1 MNYTDGSIVCA
12 TLNFLNNMKKISLF
26 SAAFSVVAGAFLC
39 APSQAAVTTL
49 WVDGVSQSGGWH
61 DANKANPRAE
71 DGDNNLCYAASA
83 SNLIAW
89 WQSKYTV
96 PTGTPNTL
104 DAIWARYKEGSNTDT
119 GGDTG
124 GAVQWWLTGVYMPTT
139 DEEQERAIFGKST
152 SSTLDSFEGYYYDQ
166 CNLSQWSKKQYYED
180 ANGDLYA
187 VMYPKEVEAFLCTSY
202 RPRSDASYLSSIGSS
217 MLELVGKGCGMGLS
231 IADDAGELAHAI
243 TLWGIEYDDTTNA
256 ISKLWLT
263 DSDDAQYSL
272 NQDGLFAV
280 EVKETDGK
288 LYISTPDSNWYTKE
302 EKVYVDGIFAIDP
315 SVSADWGLA
324 PAAAVPEPATATL
337 SLLALAALAARRR
350 RKK

>member
-1 MNYTDGSIVCA
+1 
-12 TLNFLNNMKKISLF
+12 MKKASLF

-49 WVDGVSQSGGWH
+49 WVDGVSQSGGWY
-61 DANKANPRAE
+61 DANKANPYEA

-96 PTGTPNTL
+96 PTGTPNTI

-124 GAVQWWLTGVYMPTT
+124 GAVQWWLTGVYMPLTT
-139 DEEQERAIFGKST
+139 EEEDRSMFGNYG
-152 SSTLDSFEGYYYDQ
+152 SSSLTSFEGYYYDRY
-166 CNLSQWSKKQYYED
+166 NLTIWGGYNDDTREYIY
-180 ANGDLYA
+180 NGVAD
-187 VMYPKEVEAFLCTSY
+187 FLCQNY
-202 RPRSDASYLSSIGSS
+202 RPNSSASYLSSIGSN
-217 MLELVGKGCGMGLS
+217 MLELVGRGCGMGLS
-231 IADDAGELAHAI
+231 IADDAGSLAHAI
-243 TLWGIEYDDTTNA
+243 TLWGIEYDDETNA

-263 DSDDAQYSL
+263 DSDDAQYSWL

-280 EVKETDGK
+280 DVKETDGK
-288 LYISTPDSNWYTKE
+288 LYISTPDSTWYTE
-302 EKVYVDGIFAIDP
+302 DEKVYVDGIFAIDP
-315 SVSADWGLA
+315 AVSDTWGLA

-350 RKK
+350 RKE

>member
-1 MNYTDGSIVCA
+1 
-12 TLNFLNNMKKISLF
+12 MKKISLF

-39 APSQAAVTTL
+39 APAQAAVTTL

-61 DANKANPRAE
+61 DANKANPGAA

-89 WQSKYTV
+89 WQSRYTV

-104 DAIWARYKEGSNTDT
+104 DAIWARYKKGSNTDT

-124 GAVQWWLTGVYMPTT
+124 GAVQWWLTGVYMPLTT
-139 DEEQERAIFGKST
+139 EEQERSIFGKST

-166 CNLSQWSKKQYYED
+166 CNLSRWSKEQWYMD
-180 ANGDLYA
+180 ADGELYQ
-187 VMYPKEVEAFLCTSY
+187 VMYPKEVEAFLCTDY
-202 RPRSDASYLSSIGSS
+202 RPDPEDEAAYLSSIGSS

-231 IADDAGELAHAI
+231 IANDAGDLAHAI
-243 TLWGIEYDDTTNA
+243 TLWGIEYDDETNA

-272 NQDGLFAV
+272 NPDGLFAV
-280 EVKETDGK
+280 NVKETDGK
-288 LYISTPDSNWYTKE
+288 LYITDGDWYTEGEDGTWYKE
-302 EKVYVDGIFAIDP
+302 GAKVYVDGIFAIDP

-350 RKK
+350 RKE

>member
-1 MNYTDGSIVCA
+1 
-12 TLNFLNNMKKISLF
+12 MKKISLF

-39 APSQAAVTTL
+39 APAQAAVTTL

-61 DANKANPRAE
+61 DANKANPGAE
-71 DGDNNLCYAASA
+71 DGDNALCYAASA

-124 GAVQWWLTGVYMPTT
+124 GAVQWWLTGVYIPTT

-152 SSTLDSFEGYYYDQ
+152 SSTLDSFEGYYYDRY
-166 CNLSQWSKKQYYED
+166 NLTMW
-180 ANGDLYA
+180 GDYNYDTWEYIGG
-187 VMYPKEVEAFLCTSY
+187 VYDFLCPDY
-202 RPRSDASYLSSIGSS
+202 RPSSEASYLSSIGSK

-231 IADDAGELAHAI
+231 IADDAGAGLAHAI
-243 TLWGIEYDDTTNA
+243 TLWGIEYDDETNA

-263 DSDDAQYSL
+263 DSDDAQYPWVG
-272 NQDGLFAV
+272 QDGLFAV
-280 EVKETDGK
+280 EVNETNGK
-288 LYISTPDSNWYTKE
+288 LYISTPNSTWYTE
-302 EKVYVDGIFAIDP
+302 EELVYVDGIFAIDP
-315 SVSADWGLA
+315 SVSDTWGLA

-350 RKK
+350 RKE

>member
-1 MNYTDGSIVCA
+1 
-12 TLNFLNNMKKISLF
+12 MKKISLF

-49 WVDGVSQSGGWH
+49 WVDGVSQSGGWY
-61 DANKANPRAE
+61 DANKANPYE
-71 DGDNNLCYAASA
+71 QDGDNALCYAASA

-96 PTGTPNTL
+96 PKGTPNTI

-119 GGDTG
+119 TGDIG
-124 GAVQWWLTGVYMPTT
+124 AAVQWWLTGVYMPTS
-139 DEEQERAIFGKST
+139 DQEQERSIFGRST
-152 SSTLDSFEGYYYDQ
+152 SSTLDSFGGYYYDQ
-166 CNLSQWSKKQYYED
+166 CNLSRWSEKQYYED
-180 ANGDLYA
+180 ADGNLHK
-187 VMYPKEVEAFLCTSY
+187 VMYPKEVEAFLCTDY
-202 RPRSDASYLSSIGSS
+202 RPSSDASYLRSIGSK

-231 IADDAGELAHAI
+231 IANDAGSLAHAI
-243 TLWGIEYDDTTNA
+243 TLWGIEYDDTSNA

-280 EVKETDGK
+280 EVNETNGK
-288 LYISTPDSNWYTKE
+288 LYISTTDSDWYTKE

-315 SVSADWGLA
+315 SVSADWGL
-324 PAAAVPEPATATL
+324 VPEPATATL

-350 RKK
+350 RKE

>member
-1 MNYTDGSIVCA
+1 
-12 TLNFLNNMKKISLF
+12 MKKISLF

-39 APSQAAVTTL
+39 APAQAAVTTL
-49 WVDGVSQSGGWH
+49 WVDGVSQSGGWY
-61 DANKANPRAE
+61 DANKANPYEE
-71 DGDNNLCYAASA
+71 DGDNALCYAASA

-124 GAVQWWLTGVYMPTT
+124 GAVQWWLTGVYIPTT
-139 DEEQERAIFGKST
+139 TEEQARSIFGMGT
-152 SSTLDSFEGYYYDQ
+152 STLDSFKGYYYDEYSLT
-166 CNLSQWSKKQYYED
+166 NWDFYD
-180 ANGDLYA
+180 
-187 VMYPKEVEAFLCTSY
+187 FLCTDY
-202 RPRSDASYLSSIGSS
+202 RPSSSASYLSSIGSS

-231 IADDAGELAHAI
+231 IADDAGAGLAHAI
-243 TLWGIEYDDTTNA
+243 TLWGIEYDDETKA

-280 EVKETDGK
+280 NVKETDGK
-288 LYISTPDSNWYTKE
+288 LYISDGDWYTEDEDGTWYKE
-302 EKVYVDGIFAIDP
+302 GEKVYVDGIFAIDP
-315 SVSADWGLA
+315 SVSDAWGLA

-350 RKK
+350 RKE

>member
-1 MNYTDGSIVCA
+1 
-12 TLNFLNNMKKISLF
+12 MKKISLF

-49 WVDGVSQSGGWH
+49 WVDGVSQSGGWY
-61 DANKANPRAE
+61 DANKANPGAA

-96 PTGTPNTL
+96 PTGTPNTI

-119 GGDTG
+119 TGDIG
-124 GAVQWWLTGVYMPTT
+124 AAVQWWLTGVYMPTT
-139 DEEQERAIFGKST
+139 DKEQERSIFGKST
-152 SSTLDSFEGYYYDQ
+152 SSTLDSFGGYYYDQ
-166 CNLSQWSKKQYYED
+166 CNLSRWSEKQNYED
-180 ANGDLYA
+180 ADGNLHK
-187 VMYPKEVEAFLCTSY
+187 VMYPKEVEDFLCTSY
-202 RPRSDASYLSSIGSS
+202 RPSSDASYLSSIGSK

-231 IADDAGELAHAI
+231 IANDAGSLAHAI
-243 TLWGIEYDDTTNA
+243 TLWGIEYDDTDNA

-272 NQDGLFAV
+272 NQEGLFAV
-280 EVKETDGK
+280 EVNETDGK
-288 LYISTPDSNWYTKE
+288 LYISTTDSDWYTKK

-315 SVSADWGLA
+315 SVSADWGL
-324 PAAAVPEPATATL
+324 VPEPATATL

-350 RKK
+350 RKE